1 MMTYNEPNFGL
12 NDFNAP
18 NMMKDND
25 VLVNMLL
32 MICFGKPGCYPYLP
46 QLGLNL
52 QRYFYDY
59 EDAIDVRSIKSK
71 IAVQC
76 SLLTDLISSGDID
89 VKCVRDEDNKPTLL
103 IVAPTTDQVSN
114 NILVV
119 GITTGASNNVIY
131 NYEIMQASFA

>member
-1 MMTYNEPNFGL
+1 MFEVFYPQEF
-12 NDFNAP
+12 
-18 NMMKDND
+18 D
-25 VLVNMLL
+25 V
-32 MICFGKPGCYPYLP
+32 
-46 QLGLNL
+46 
-52 QRYFYDY
+52 
-59 EDAIDVRSIKSK
+59 
-71 IAVQC
+71 
-76 SLLTDLISSGDID
+76 LTDLISSGDID